1 MERGEWEIWGQ
12 TGPVMLCSGNQSQLA
27 VLQGL
32 KNVFLNEKT
41 SLGMS
46 KNVKSKHTTSAN
58 WPNQNLEKDALCFP
72 LAETELGAIRSG
84 SRVQTPPDAPRCLGE
99 ALNFHR
105 VSRPLCLQNIIP
117 SCLFGRLQGL
127 HPRWKAG
134 SRPFGEV
141 PPAAFPPLVRW
152 RQSLP
157 TKGVFQRA
165 SAAARRDPTAARAEG
180 HLASGS
186 QSPSPTESRAAAL
199 AKPSEGCPRSGA
211 RRPARRLSA
220 QLCGGAVTSIQ
231 LSLLLLPRK
240 AEHRASGPGL
250 PNRCRSK

>member
-1 MERGEWEIWGQ
+1 MVERGEWEIWGQ

-134 SRPFGEV
+134 
-141 PPAAFPPLVRW
+141 PARLVRFLQLLSLRLCAGDRACPQKGFSKEPQLQHGGTPRQRGLKDTW
-152 RQSLP
+152 RQ
-157 TKGVFQRA
+157 G
-165 SAAARRDPTAARAEG
+165 ARVQAPRRAE
-180 HLASGS
+180 
-186 QSPSPTESRAAAL
+186 
-199 AKPSEGCPRSGA
+199 
-211 RRPARRLSA
+211 RL
-220 QLCGGAVTSIQ
+220 
-231 LSLLLLPRK
+231 R
-240 AEHRASGPGL
+240 
-250 PNRCRSK
+250 